1 MLDIQ
6 NFKPSV
12 FQRWRAFWGGCLL
25 GLAMLGTAPSHAR
38 TFTVDIEFGSI
49 ATEGDTYWEGSL
61 TSALVIET
69 AGDALS
75 FEQVTGLSGT
85 FDGLAVT
92 GVLDSDTY
100 QGNDNR
106 MQNQAG
112 GYTTGNGLSFQL
124 ENGSWVNLYSLT
136 STSVHAIYDSADLS
150 QAFYATADS
159 LDSEVGGRV
168 SVAVN
173 SISSVPEPATLA
185 LMLAG
190 GTLVGVTRRH
200 PGSPGPG
207 SSTRHRVVPRY
218 DGHGGG
224 FVLAGSY

>member
-1 MLDIQ
+1 MHTVQ
-6 NFKPSV
+6 NHKPAV
-12 FQRWRAFWGGCLL
+12 FARLSSRLSAFLGGCLL

-38 TFTVDIEFGSI
+38 TFTVD
-49 ATEGDTYWEGSL
+49 TEGDAYWEGSL

-75 FEQVTGLSGT
+75 FEQVVGVSGT

-92 GVLDSDTY
+92 GLLGADTY
-100 QGNDNR
+100 QGNDNLV
-106 MQNQAG
+106 QNQAG
-112 GYTTGNGLSFQL
+112 SYTTGNGLSFQL
-124 ENGSWVNLYSLT
+124 ENGSMVNLYDLT
-136 STSVHAIYDSADLS
+136 STSAHAIYDSADLS
-150 QAFYATADS
+150 QAFYATANS

-190 GTLVGVTRRH
+190 GALVGVARRRSH
-200 PGSPGPG
+200 PTP
-207 SSTRHRVVPRY
+207 
-218 DGHGGG
+218 
-224 FVLAGSY
+224 